1 MSIRLFAMF
10 VVQYVCI
17 LLVPLAFCSDS
28 ALERPIIL
36 AKSSA
41 SAHGRVPHE
50 SVWTRKVLRTR
61 MLGADIKMDVRRKG
75 NRLQG
80 VAHVRLPF
88 DKWRTYHFTG
98 KIQGR
103 HVRAAHH
110 SGHRFQGQITRDNMV
125 EGILTTSK
133 GRRIP
138 LKMRMP

>member
-10 VVQYVCI
+10 VVQYLCI
-17 LLVPLAFCSDS
+17 FLVPLAFSS
-28 ALERPIIL
+28 NSTLERPIIL

-50 SVWTRKVLRTR
+50 SAWIRKVLRTR
-61 MLGADIKMDVRRKG
+61 MLGADVKMDIRRRG
-75 NRLQG
+75 NRLKG
-80 VAHVRLPF
+80 VAYVRLPF

-98 KIQGR
+98 KIQGG
-103 HVRAAHH
+103 HVRATHH
-110 SGHRFQGQITRDNMV
+110 SGHHFEGQITRDNMV
-125 EGILTTSK
+125 QGILTTSK

>member
-1 MSIRLFAMF
+1 MPIRLLAMF
-10 VVQYVCI
+10 VVQYMCV
-17 LLVPLAFCSDS
+17 LFVPLAFSSDS
-28 ALERPIIL
+28 ILERPIIV

-50 SVWTRKVLRTR
+50 SAWTRKVLRTR
-61 MLGADIKMDVRRKG
+61 MLGADIKMDVRRRG
-75 NRLQG
+75 NRLKG
-80 VAHVRLPF
+80 VAYVRLPF

-103 HVRAAHH
+103 YVRAAHH
-110 SGHRFQGQITRDNMV
+110 SGHRFEGQITRDNMV
-125 EGILTTSK
+125 QGILTTSK